1 MYFIGLD
8 VHKKTISFCM
18 KDAAG
23 CVLKEG
29 KIGATRQELYTW
41 LWTLP
46 KPRTFAMEATNFYR
60 VDLRLPA
67 SPCRQGKGGA
77 PSDAACHRCSQKE
90 ERQD

>member
-1 MYFIGLD
+1 MLQKAELSAEADPENNLGGSSETMYFIGLD

-41 LWTLP
+41 LWTLQAADV
-46 KPRTFAMEATNFYR
+46 RHGSDTIHR

-67 SPCRQGKGGA
+67 SPR
-77 PSDAACHRCSQKE
+77 
-90 ERQD
+90 